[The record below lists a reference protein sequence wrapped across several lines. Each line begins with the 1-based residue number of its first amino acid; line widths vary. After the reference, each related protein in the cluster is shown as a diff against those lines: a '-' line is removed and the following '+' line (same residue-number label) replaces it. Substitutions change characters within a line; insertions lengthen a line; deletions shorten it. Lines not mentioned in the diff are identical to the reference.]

1 MGGGRIEGVVPH
13 FILHNSYFRRGRGEF
28 FVSPTEVLSNSKLDM
43 NLSLVN
49 FTAFNI
55 PEKFFKDIA
64 QQVFK
69 KEGVKRDVSLEVVL
83 LGRSKMREI
92 NKRYAG
98 RNRITDVLSFPE
110 SEVRKPT
117 KKEIDFIQ
125 AKEGE
130 ESLGEILLCPS
141 RIKKNARK
149 LKKDFKQEMA
159 LVFIHGIL
167 HLLGY
172 DHTDTKSTRIM
183 QKKEKEIMDA
193 CSSILASFKIT

>member
-1 MGGGRIEGVVPH
+1 
-13 FILHNSYFRRGRGEF
+13 
-28 FVSPTEVLSNSKLDM
+28 M

-49 FTAFNI
+49 FTTFNI

-69 KEGVKRDVSLEVVL
+69 KEGIKKDVSLEVVL

-110 SEVRKPT
+110 SEVRKAT

-149 LKKDFKQEMA
+149 LKRDFKEEIT

-172 DHTDTKSTRIM
+172 DHTDTKSTKIM

-193 CSSILASFKIT
+193 CSSILASSKIT